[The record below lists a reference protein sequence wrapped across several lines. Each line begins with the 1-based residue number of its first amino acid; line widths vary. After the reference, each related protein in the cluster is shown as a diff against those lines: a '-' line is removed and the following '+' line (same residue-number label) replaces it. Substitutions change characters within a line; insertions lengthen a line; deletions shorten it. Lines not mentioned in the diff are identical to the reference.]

1 MIIEYDGMV
10 SIFDAMFMIPVSNM
24 QFLLMSTIE
33 GDPSRVARVRM

>member
-1 MIIEYDGMV
+1 MV
-10 SIFDAMFMIPVSNM
+10 STSDAMVMVPVSDM